1 VLAGLESASFL
12 DLLDELVKRHPAIL
26 QPRAC
31 GAADVSGDA
40 DRTTSMRRRVQPT

>member
-1 VLAGLESASFL
+1 VLTGLEPAPFL

-31 GAADVSGDA
+31 GAADISGDPG
-40 DRTTSMRRRVQPT
+40 RTTSMRRRVQPT